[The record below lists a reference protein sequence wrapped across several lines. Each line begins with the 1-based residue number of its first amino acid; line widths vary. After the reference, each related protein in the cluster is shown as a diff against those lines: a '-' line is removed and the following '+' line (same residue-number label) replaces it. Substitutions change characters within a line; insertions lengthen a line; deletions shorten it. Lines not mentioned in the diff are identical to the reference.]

1 MPWTF
6 QQTVPVAQSMRQ
18 KCGSALLD
26 WLCRVPN
33 AIYPT
38 EPQWWEGT
46 AFLCEWS
53 REASGPLCAH
63 MKAALSFSCS
73 LK

>member
-6 QQTVPVAQSMRQ
+6 QQTVPVAQSTRQ

-26 WLCRVPN
+26 WLCHVPN

-38 EPQWWEGT
+38 EPQWWGSSFPVSGVERLQD
-46 AFLCEWS
+46 LCV
-53 REASGPLCAH
+53 PT
-63 MKAALSFSCS
+63 
-73 LK
+73 